1 MKPEDIKI
9 GDRLRIREWEDMAN
23 EFGYEGGDIACD
35 LAFTQDMSYMCGMPF
50 TVEEISSDSR
60 RFFSKEGIE
69 NHWSISADMLEPLEI
84 DDKPE
89 TDDDFLKRFSMLC
102 GQNS

>member
-9 GDRLRIREWEDMAN
+9 GDRLRVREWEDMAE
-23 EFGYEGGDIACD
+23 EFGAVGDEIACD
-35 LAFTQDMSYMCGMPF
+35 LTFTQSMRYMCGMPF

-69 NHWSISADMLEPLEI
+69 WCWNITSDMLEPLEI

-89 TDDDFLKRFSMLC
+89 TDDDFLERFSMLC

>member
-9 GDRLRIREWEDMAN
+9 GDRLRVREWEDMAE
-23 EFGYEGGDIACD
+23 EFGDDGYDIACD
-35 LAFTQDMSYMCGMPF
+35 LIFMQDMRYMCGMPF
-50 TVEEISSDSR
+50 TVEEISTDSR
-60 RFFSKEGIE
+60 MFFSKEGIE
-69 NHWSISADMLEPLEI
+69 NNWSISADMLEPLEI
-84 DDKPE
+84 DGKPE

>member
-9 GDRLRIREWEDMAN
+9 GDRLRVREWEDMVE
-23 EFGYEGGDIACD
+23 EFGDDGYDIACD
-35 LAFTQDMSYMCGMPF
+35 LTFTQGMRYMCGMPF

-84 DDKPE
+84 DEPE
-89 TDDDFLKRFSMLC
+89 TDDDFLERFSMLC

>member
-9 GDRLRIREWEDMAN
+9 GDRLRVREWEDMVE
-23 EFGYEGGDIACD
+23 EFGDDGYDIACD
-35 LAFTQDMSYMCGMPF
+35 LTFTQNMRYMCGRPF
-50 TVEEISSDSR
+50 TVEEISTDSR
-60 RFFSKEGIE
+60 RFFSKEGME
-69 NHWSISADMLEPLEI
+69 WRWSISADMLEPLEI

-89 TDDDFLKRFSMLC
+89 TDDDFLERFSMLC

>member
-9 GDRLRIREWEDMAN
+9 GDRLGVRKWEDMAE
-23 EFGYEGGDIACD
+23 EFGYDEDGDIACD
-35 LAFTQDMSYMCGMPF
+35 LTFTQDMRYMCGMPF
-50 TVEEISSDSR
+50 TVEEISSDTH

-69 NHWSISADMLEPLEI
+69 EHWSISADMLEPLEA
-84 DDKPE
+84 DQSESDE
-89 TDDDFLKRFSMLC
+89 DFQTRFSMLC